1 MLVLVMFIQKAKKK
15 VIQQWKILSFS
26 HSFITHNATR
36 LIFQKHGP
44 DHITQK
50 TSVAPHCL
58 LN

>member
-1 MLVLVMFIQKAKKK
+1 MFVLVMFIQKTKK
-15 VIQQWKILSFS
+15 VIQQKTLSFS
-26 HSFITHNATR
+26 HSFTTHNATR
-36 LIFQKHGP
+36 LIFQQHSS